1 MSDMILDVPI
11 LTRVE
16 GEGGL
21 TVRLKDGKIDSVQLR
36 IYEPPRLFESLL
48 RGRPLENVPDITAR
62 ICGICPVAYQMSS
75 VHALEAA
82 LGVTVTDEIH
92 QLRRLLY
99 CGEWIESHAL
109 HIHLLQAPDFF
120 NCSSGLELAEQFP
133 NEVKRGLEMKKY
145 GNELLEKM
153 AGRAIHPINV
163 AVGGFYRLPELEK
176 LRSMLPKLEWGLQA
190 SIDTTRWVAGLNFPK
205 ISTAYES
212 VALSNP
218 DEYAMNVGEIRSSSG
233 VSCAP
238 EEYALNFREQQVPHS
253 TALQSV
259 RIPDETTYLVGPIAR
274 LNLNREQLS
283 PTARNLADEVAF
295 PNPCTNPYQA
305 IIARGIELVHA
316 FEVAVEII
324 RNYERRGPA
333 RMEYTPRNAWGA
345 AATEAPRGLLYHR
358 YEIDD
363 AGKILAADIIP
374 PTSQNQAQ
382 IEADL
387 RTDLLREMAA
397 GNQDRAALELQ
408 CERLVRSYDPCISC
422 ATHFL
427 PVRWEES

>member
-1 MSDMILDVPI
+1 MSEIVLDVPI

-21 TVRLKDGKIDSVQLR
+21 TVRLRDGLVESVQLR

-82 LGVTVTDEIH
+82 LGVEVTREIH

-109 HIHLLQAPDFF
+109 HMHLLQAPDFF
-120 NCSSGLELAEQFP
+120 GAMSGIDLAEQFP
-133 NEVKRGLEMKKY
+133 AEVKRGLELKKY
-145 GNELLEKM
+145 GNELLEIL

-163 AVGGFYRLPELEK
+163 AVGGFYRLPDRDQLQK
-176 LRSMLPKLEWGLQA
+176 MIPKLEWSVQA
-190 SIDTTRWVAGLNFPK
+190 SIDATRWVAGLEFPDL
-205 ISTAYES
+205 SVEYEC
-212 VALSNP
+212 VALSHS
-218 DEYAMNVGEIRSSSG
+218 DEYAMNVGQIRSTRG
-233 VSCAP
+233 VCCSAAD
-238 EEYALNFREQQVPHS
+238 YAQHFSERQVSHS
-253 TALQSV
+253 TALQAV
-259 RIPDETTYLVGPIAR
+259 RIPGETPYLVGPLAR
-274 LNLNREQLS
+274 LALNREQLS
-283 PTARNLADEVAF
+283 GTARRLADEVGF
-295 PNPCTNPYQA
+295 PHPCTNPYQA
-305 IIARGIELVHA
+305 IVARGIELVHA
-316 FEVAVEII
+316 CEEALQIV

-333 RMEYTPRNAWGA
+333 RIEYAPQAGCGA

-358 YEIDD
+358 YEVD
-363 AGKILAADIIP
+363 AVGNVQAAVIIP
-374 PTSQNQAQ
+374 PTSQNQGQ
-382 IEADL
+382 IESDL
-387 RTDLLREMAA
+387 RSELVRELGR
-397 GNQDRAALELQ
+397 GNANKPDLELQ

-427 PVRWEES
+427 PVRWEET